1 MSLTFDGSPAILR
14 PTDTTAPVD
23 GFPETVLVTF
33 QHQAAEAL
41 LRLCPEAEVVSTL
54 GDSFVSPIYRFLWR
68 GETLGLFLSTV
79 GGPAA
84 AAMAEEAWVKGAR
97 TLLVFGSCGALVP
110 QLTVGHLI
118 VPTAAYRDE
127 GTSFHYLPPSD
138 YVEIPTACRLAECF
152 DALGLPYVQGKT
164 WTTDA
169 IYRETE
175 NKAAARREE
184 GCLSV
189 EMECASLMAAGQF
202 RGRSVYQFL
211 YAEDSLAGT
220 VWEGRTWGCTPD
232 GEYERILRIALET
245 AVRLP

>member
-33 QHQAAEAL
+33 QHQAVEAL
-41 LRLCPEAEVVSTL
+41 LRLCPAAEVVSTL

-68 GETLGLFLSTV
+68 GETLGLFLATV

-110 QLTVGHLI
+110 QLTAGHLI

-152 DALGLPYVQGKT
+152 DALDLPYVQGKT

>member
-1 MSLTFDGSPAILR
+1 M
-14 PTDTTAPVD
+14 
-23 GFPETVLVTF
+23 
-33 QHQAAEAL
+33 
-41 LRLCPEAEVVSTL
+41 
-54 GDSFVSPIYRFLWR
+54 
-68 GETLGLFLSTV
+68 
-79 GGPAA
+79 
-84 AAMAEEAWVKGAR
+84 
-97 TLLVFGSCGALVP
+97 
-110 QLTVGHLI
+110 
-118 VPTAAYRDE
+118 
-127 GTSFHYLPPSD
+127 
-138 YVEIPTACRLAECF
+138 ECF

-232 GEYERILRIALET
+232 SEYERILQIALE
-245 AVRLP
+245 AAIRL

>member
-1 MSLTFDGSPAILR
+1 MSLAFDGSPAILR

-84 AAMAEEAWVKGAR
+84 AAMAEEVWVKGAR

-110 QLTVGHLI
+110 QLTAGHLI

-152 DALGLPYVQGKT
+152 DALNLPYVQGKT

-211 YAEDSLAGT
+211 YAEDSLSGT

-232 GEYERILRIALET
+232 GEYERSLRIALET

>member
-1 MSLTFDGSPAILR
+1 MSPTFDGSPAILR

-33 QHQAAEAL
+33 QHQAVEAL
-41 LRLCPEAEVVSTL
+41 LRLCPAAEVVSTL

-110 QLTVGHLI
+110 QLTAGHLI

-152 DALGLPYVQGKT
+152 DALDLPYVQGKT

>member
-84 AAMAEEAWVKGAR
+84 AAMAEEVWGD
-97 TLLVFGSCGALVP
+97 
-110 QLTVGHLI
+110 QLPLS
-118 VPTAAYRDE
+118 A
-127 GTSFHYLPPSD
+127 
-138 YVEIPTACRLAECF
+138 
-152 DALGLPYVQGKT
+152 ALGL
-164 WTTDA
+164 
-169 IYRETE
+169 
-175 NKAAARREE
+175 
-184 GCLSV
+184 
-189 EMECASLMAAGQF
+189 
-202 RGRSVYQFL
+202 RG
-211 YAEDSLAGT
+211 D
-220 VWEGRTWGCTPD
+220 PH
-232 GEYERILRIALET
+232 
-245 AVRLP
+245 RLPAGGVL

>member
-1 MSLTFDGSPAILR
+1 MIRHGFDGGEELLKPSHLAQ
-14 PTDTTAPVD
+14 PVE
-23 GFPETVLVTF
+23 GFPKTVLVTF
-33 QHQAAEAL
+33 QRQIVAALQKRLPVEA
-41 LRLCPEAEVVSTL
+41 VSTI
-54 GDSFVSPIYRFLWR
+54 SACVEVPIYRFSYQ
-68 GETLGLFLSTV
+68 GQTLGLYLTTI

-84 AAMAEEAWVKGAR
+84 AGILEEVWVKGAEKV
-97 TLLVFGSCGALVP
+97 LLFGTCGGLDADLP
-110 QLTVGHLI
+110 AGHFI

-232 GEYERILRIALET
+232 GAYERILRSALET
-245 AVRLP
+245 AVRLS

>member
-1 MSLTFDGSPAILR
+1 MSPTFDGSPAILR
-14 PTDTTAPVD
+14 PTDTTAPVA

-33 QHQAAEAL
+33 QHQAVEAL
-41 LRLCPEAEVVSTL
+41 LRLCPAAEVVSTL

-84 AAMAEEAWVKGAR
+84 AAMAEEVWVKGAR

-110 QLTVGHLI
+110 QLTAGHLI

-152 DALGLPYVQGKT
+152 DALDLPYVQGKT

>member
-1 MSLTFDGSPAILR
+1 M
-14 PTDTTAPVD
+14 
-23 GFPETVLVTF
+23 
-33 QHQAAEAL
+33 
-41 LRLCPEAEVVSTL
+41 
-54 GDSFVSPIYRFLWR
+54 
-68 GETLGLFLSTV
+68 
-79 GGPAA
+79 
-84 AAMAEEAWVKGAR
+84 
-97 TLLVFGSCGALVP
+97 
-110 QLTVGHLI
+110 
-118 VPTAAYRDE
+118 
-127 GTSFHYLPPSD
+127 
-138 YVEIPTACRLAECF
+138 EIPTACRLAECF
-152 DALGLPYVQGKT
+152 DALRLPYVQGKT